1 MQRQY
6 IPQPA
11 NITKLA
17 DTFRDWHALEAQAV
31 KGKEE
36 ARKALLALD
45 RDVFTCSDGTTLMR
59 YTGERTGL
67 DGDKVKAELGP
78 RLPAFQVTTSFVGLK
93 VNKPAAAVTPAAAER
108 LTA

>member
-11 NITKLA
+11 DITKLA

-31 KGKEE
+31 KGKED
-36 ARKALLALD
+36 ARKALLALP

-67 DGDKVKAELGP
+67 DGDKVKAFLGAS
-78 RLPAFQVTTSFVGLK
+78 LPAYQVTTSFVGLK
-93 VNKPAAAVTPAAAER
+93 VNKPAKAVDVDAMQQAAG
-108 LTA
+108 